1 MKLVV
6 AEIGSVNAF
15 YSPEHHT
22 VLMSYELLAHFFTL
36 FQKEEQAGQ
45 LAAGAFFF
53 VMFHELG
60 HCLIHELK
68 LPAVGKEEDAVD
80 EFATLLLLQA
90 GQQGELAILGAAMW
104 FATHRQG
111 NDTTPF
117 WDEHSLDLQRFYG
130 IFTLL
135 YATNPARY
143 EQHALEL
150 GISPERF
157 AKAKIDCQK
166 KDAAWAA
173 LLQPQIRTQSTK

>member
-1 MKLVV
+1 
-6 AEIGSVNAF
+6 
-15 YSPEHHT
+15 
-22 VLMSYELLAHFFTL
+22 
-36 FQKEEQAGQ
+36 
-45 LAAGAFFF
+45 
-53 VMFHELG
+53 MFHELG